1 MKGNS
6 TRRWAAVLIGA
17 VGAVHLLLVPEYLGE
32 QPYLGMLFALGTAGC
47 ALVSTRLWQ
56 SEDTASWVFG
66 SFVAAGMAIG
76 FVLSRT
82 VGLPGFHESDWE
94 LSGVVSLLLEL
105 LFMAVAVVGLRSRKH
120 ASLKTSQ
127 A

>member
-1 MKGNS
+1 MKGNNA
-6 TRRWAAVLIGA
+6 RRLAAVLIGA
-17 VGAVHLLLVPEYLGE
+17 VGTIHLLLVPEYLGE
-32 QPYLGMLFALGTAGC
+32 QPYLGMLFAAGTAGC
-47 ALVSTRLWQ
+47 ALISMRLWQ

-66 SFVAAGMAIG
+66 SFVVAGMAIG

-94 LSGVVSLLLEL
+94 LSGVLSLLLEL
-105 LFMAVAVVGLRSRKH
+105 LFIAVAVASLRSRKH
-120 ASLKTSQ
+120 ASLRASE